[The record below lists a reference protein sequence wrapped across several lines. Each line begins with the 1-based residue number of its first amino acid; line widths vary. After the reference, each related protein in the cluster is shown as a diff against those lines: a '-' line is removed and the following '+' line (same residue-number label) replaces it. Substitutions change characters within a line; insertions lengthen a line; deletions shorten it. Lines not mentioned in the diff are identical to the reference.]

1 MQAFVKDIKY
11 KGGMPLLEPT
21 STTYYMNDKFWVFW
35 LSMNRVGTVESD
47 TI

>member
-21 STTYYMNDKFWVFW
+21 STTCYMNDKFWVFW
-35 LSMNRVGTVESD
+35 LSMNRVGTAESA